1 MTVAAGF
8 PYRKRPKFPVGK
20 IPIGQFGCILNFFF
34 LKCLGYVL
42 MHITEISTGTLID
55 TLLILGNMKL
65 TQVREM
71 YQKLTGE

>member
-1 MTVAAGF
+1 MGE
-8 PYRKRPKFPVGK
+8 
-20 IPIGQFGCILNFFF
+20 IPIGQFCCIYKKKIF
-34 LKCLGYVL
+34 KCLGYVL